1 MTSSFVLPKI
11 QNEDVL
17 NQIKMYATRKAAL
30 EPTKTIMRLFDEI
43 VEETQRKTYIGK
55 IQIQHALME
64 SCTSRNTFSV
74 WLFVIKDVTNETLR
88 VLATKANR
96 CRFDLMY
103 NYTHGG
109 NWICGAIDFHGSEK
123 SEDITA
129 AILETE
135 NVFEMYSLNAMTKFT
150 NQITM

>member
-1 MTSSFVLPKI
+1 MTSSFVLLKI

-43 VEETQRKTYIGK
+43 VEETERKTYIGK

-74 WLFVIKDVTNETLR
+74 WLFVMYYTLVTGKVFQFYEI
-88 VLATKANR
+88 
-96 CRFDLMY
+96 
-103 NYTHGG
+103 TH
-109 NWICGAIDFHGSEK
+109 K
-123 SEDITA
+123 K
-129 AILETE
+129 
-135 NVFEMYSLNAMTKFT
+135 V
-150 NQITM
+150 